1 MKFLILEKGE
11 KDVDVS
17 KFCGNYCFF
26 FHIKRV
32 QDYPDVCT
40 VLQRKL
46 KAISC
51 QDGMNY
57 IVYM

>member
-1 MKFLILEKGE
+1 MWMLVSLE
-11 KDVDVS
+11 VITA
-17 KFCGNYCFF
+17 F
-26 FHIKRV
+26 FHIKRF

-40 VLQRKL
+40 VLQRKP

>member
-1 MKFLILEKGE
+1 MWML
-11 KDVDVS
+11 VS
-17 KFCGNYCFF
+17 FAVITAFF

-46 KAISC
+46 KAISW